1 MPKMQLLLYFSKAKP
16 DSCTKDQRSA
26 INSVILLKSTGLNP
40 Y

>member
-1 MPKMQLLLYFSKAKP
+1 MPKMQLSLYFSEAKP
-16 DSCTKDQRSA
+16 DFCTKDQRTS